1 MNIFILFFSLVVSV
15 YVSVL
20 MLKRNHK
27 KWRALLIALGVN
39 TVLLTAITWI
49 LFIYNDEA
57 RLFGIGQTNLLE
69 LIFSIPIITW
79 VNFLIL
85 ELVKQKRIGITK

>member
-1 MNIFILFFSLVVSV
+1 MEGIIDCIRSKYSIINSYNVD
-15 YVSVL
+15 
-20 MLKRNHK
+20 
-27 KWRALLIALGVN
+27 
-39 TVLLTAITWI
+39 
-49 LFIYNDEA
+49 FIYNDEA

-69 LIFSIPIITW
+69 LIISIPIITW

>member
-1 MNIFILFFSLVVSV
+1 MEGIIDCIRSKYSIINSYNVD
-15 YVSVL
+15 
-20 MLKRNHK
+20 
-27 KWRALLIALGVN
+27 
-39 TVLLTAITWI
+39 
-49 LFIYNDEA
+49 FIYNDEA